1 VRMVPVAGA
10 GVELVRNGDRLTAVL
25 VMTGGAGADGE

>member
-1 VRMVPVAGA
+1 MVPVAGA
-10 GVELVRNGDRLTAVL
+10 GVELVRNVDRSTAVL

>member
-1 VRMVPVAGA
+1 MIPVADA
-10 GVELVRNGDRLTAVL
+10 GVELVRNVDRSTAVL